1 MVCLRE
7 GSLSAE
13 RRDELMNSRKHVG
26 IETHSSIV
34 TQQKR
39 GGESWCQ
46 TNVPGNLRSAVNN
59 LG

>member
-1 MVCLRE
+1 
-7 GSLSAE
+7 
-13 RRDELMNSRKHVG
+13 MNSRKHVG